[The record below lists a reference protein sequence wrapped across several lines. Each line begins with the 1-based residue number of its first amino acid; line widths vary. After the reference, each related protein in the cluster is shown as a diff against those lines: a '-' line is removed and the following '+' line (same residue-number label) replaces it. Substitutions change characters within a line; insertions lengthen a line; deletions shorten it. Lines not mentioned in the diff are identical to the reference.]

1 MAHQMLN
8 QRRRGE
14 LANIERE
21 LSGLRK
27 RHVTALTAGNFGH
40 LNQVQVELALL
51 MERRE
56 QLQLLVMV

>member
-1 MAHQMLN
+1 MAHQTPH
-8 QRRRGE
+8 QRHLGA
-14 LANIERE
+14 LANIELE

-40 LNQVQVELALL
+40 LNQVQVELAEL

-56 QLQLLVMV
+56 QLQLLVAS